1 MKLPE
6 NQIRYIDLPEISE
19 TFVDSFGAMTFD
31 GQTARIELCVQRMDM
46 PTGIPKPDH
55 KPTVRK
61 YTACRLVLTPD
72 ALIDLSNNLQNFN
85 FNNSINKARGHKA
98 NTAGHRNNSL
108 IKVLS
113 TIVTW
118 NLAFYLLSIPRIHS
132 SLLKLSFGSRNQ
144 LLSVENVCAYRISS
158 MCRDQRF
165 NNFQN

>member
-1 MKLPE
+1 MNWRDLMKLPE

-72 ALIDLSNNLQNFN
+72 ALIDLSNNLQN
-85 FNNSINKARGHKA
+85 
-98 NTAGHRNNSL
+98 L
-108 IKVLS
+108 IIALTKQGVIKPIQPD
-113 TIVTW
+113 TGTT
-118 NLAFYLLSIPRIHS
+118 H
-132 SLLKLSFGSRNQ
+132 
-144 LLSVENVCAYRISS
+144 
-158 MCRDQRF
+158 
-165 NNFQN
+165 